1 MRVNKIFAQGFVDMS
16 GGPWHHPL
24 GVFAFR
30 RLGHHCRF
38 SSGHVNKTSAN
49 HWNQAV
55 LHVNKINVTEFV
67 DIVLRNAVSPIR
79 IVFTYPHQL
88 NRHVNKISETIG
100 IKPFFMST
108 KVPRR

>member
-1 MRVNKIFAQGFVDMS
+1 MS
-16 GGPWHHPL
+16 TKLPQTIGIKP
-24 GVFAFR
+24 FFM
-30 RLGHHCRF
+30 
-38 SSGHVNKTSAN
+38 S
-49 HWNQAV
+49 
-55 LHVNKINVTEFV
+55 INVTEFV